1 MLREFNGYLSKLSGV
16 SEIKIEGNGIF
27 FKYKNLSFLFVID
40 ESDPYYIRLIL
51 PNIIIIDESNRD
63 RLNELID
70 KYNVDFKAI
79 KAIKFKNNIWL
90 VIEQFV
96 YSRERI
102 SDLFERMINLLVG
115 VINRFRNENLN

>member
-1 MLREFNGYLSKLSGV
+1 MLKEFNRYLSTLSGV
-16 SEIKIEGNGIF
+16 SEIKIEDNGIF
-27 FKYKNLSFLFVID
+27 FKYNNLSFLFVID

-63 RLNELID
+63 RLNKLID

-102 SDLFERMINLLVG
+102 SDLFERMINLLVN
-115 VINRFRNENLN
+115 VINIFRNENLN